1 MACCEQFF
9 EWKYYN
15 KFYRIIGLVS
25 LGLCII
31 YFILTFCIAKYRYN
45 EDLFTVYLFFYVYLA
60 ARCTISLR
68 NIIFPDMIGCW
79 DLFNLIIL
87 VAFNIGLLIIF
98 LALLFIPDKDEFK
111 GLYVFLILSLLNL
124 IIDIMY
130 IIPACREKPLEKEN
144 DKKKDDAFEIYF
156 EKIEVETRFKILNE
170 INKFDI
176 ENYFIN
182 EENKRLKGL
191 ELEEENVKVTPQK
204 IKDKKIDAILFYA
217 KNKYNKS
224 FSPNHLFQLFLDEI
238 KEKCG
243 LDIDKNKFREM
254 SLTYIKNNLIKY
266 LTCPLTK
273 NIFIDPV
280 TTLDGHTFE
289 RDEILKEINSK
300 GQNPL
305 TGMKLTT
312 NEIKENKLVAKISNV
327 FRTNKD
333 FKFDT
338 LIEIRKLLINPNTNA
353 FYLNPYVIWAGS
365 RTGETGEEESDS
377 IKYENKV
384 IVNIIEQ
391 NLDLLSNEFLED
403 IK

>member
-1 MACCEQFF
+1 MACCKQFF

-98 LALLFIPDKDEFK
+98 LALLFIPDKDESK

-156 EKIEVETRFKILNE
+156 EKIEVETRFK
-170 INKFDI
+170 
-176 ENYFIN
+176 
-182 EENKRLKGL
+182 R
-191 ELEEENVKVTPQK
+191 
-204 IKDKKIDAILFYA
+204 
-217 KNKYNKS
+217 
-224 FSPNHLFQLFLDEI
+224 
-238 KEKCG
+238 
-243 LDIDKNKFREM
+243 FRIGRRE
-254 SLTYIKNNLIKY
+254 
-266 LTCPLTK
+266 C
-273 NIFIDPV
+273 
-280 TTLDGHTFE
+280 
-289 RDEILKEINSK
+289 
-300 GQNPL
+300 
-305 TGMKLTT
+305 
-312 NEIKENKLVAKISNV
+312 
-327 FRTNKD
+327 
-333 FKFDT
+333 
-338 LIEIRKLLINPNTNA
+338 
-353 FYLNPYVIWAGS
+353 
-365 RTGETGEEESDS
+365 
-377 IKYENKV
+377 
-384 IVNIIEQ
+384 
-391 NLDLLSNEFLED
+391 
-403 IK
+403 